1 MMYRLFCL
9 VILFSCFS
17 SFAQT
22 INIGAAEW
30 EEFTNKDGSGIYFDL
45 IRKIYANEKLSI
57 KMDSYNRV
65 INQFDNGKLDMVI
78 GIYRGDVKKGILPQ
92 WYLDTENPIIAIY
105 DPKTTQLDHAADLEL
120 LTASWIRGYQ
130 FERLIPEVDSPYLIN
145 AFDDG
150 IKLLENGR
158 IDVLIDYAYNL
169 SSNHL
174 EYKTLKLTPAQ
185 HLYIAFQR
193 NKNGQMLANRW
204 DSEMT
209 RLRKSGELA
218 NIYGEYY
225 EKSNLS
231 QYNTNKKNVVIITQN
246 SNLLN
251 RKKNDTRSSIEAK
264 ILNLV
269 TDKLQYHQLE
279 PKLLRTYLDI
289 EKYKDTPSTCF
300 SNMLK
305 NKEREQHFIFSQPMA
320 MYLGLRLYS
329 KFQLA
334 IKEPIDLVKLM
345 SSNTQYQLG
354 IAPGQSYGIFLDQ
367 KIVQVKSRQIVNI
380 PAKTTTTLKA
390 LKAGHVSFLLGYPTV
405 IERGI
410 EQTKVKELFSYQIAG
425 IDKFIVSHMMCSR
438 SVSSEMFINEFNEI
452 LSDLYQN
459 GRYFSSL
466 YEDVSQPEKKAFR
479 KQYKRMLKGDFS
491 RE

>member
-1 MMYRLFCL
+1 MIYRLFYL

-17 SFAQT
+17 SFAKT
-22 INIGAAEW
+22 LNIGASEW

-45 IRKIYANEKLSI
+45 IRKIYSNEKLSI
-57 KMDSYNRV
+57 KMDSYNR
-65 INQFDNGKLDMVI
+65 IIHQFDNRKLDMVI

-92 WYLDTENPIIAIY
+92 WYLDTESPIIAIY
-105 DPKTTQLDHAADLEL
+105 DPKITKLDHAADLEL

-145 AFDDG
+145 TFDDG

-169 SSNHL
+169 DDNHHK
-174 EYKTLKLTPAQ
+174 YKTLELTPEQ
-185 HLYIAFQR
+185 HIYVAFQR
-193 NKNGQMLANRW
+193 NKNGQKLANRW

-209 RLRKSGELA
+209 QLRETGELA
-218 NIYGEYY
+218 DIYGEYY
-225 EKSNLS
+225 VKSNLP
-231 QYNTNKKNVVIITQN
+231 QYNTNKKNVIIITQN

-251 RKKNDTRSSIEAK
+251 QKKSDIRPSIEAK

-289 EKYKDTPSTCF
+289 EKYKNTPNTCF

-334 IKEPIDLVKLM
+334 IKEPIDLLKLM
-345 SSNTQYQLG
+345 SSDAHYQLG
-354 IAPGQSYGIFLDQ
+354 IAPGQSYGTFLDQ
-367 KIVQVKSRQIVNI
+367 KIAQLKLRQIVNI

-410 EQTKVKELFSYQIAG
+410 EQTKVEKLFSYQIAG

-452 LSDLYQN
+452 LSGLYQSDK
-459 GRYFSSL
+459 YFSSL
-466 YEDVSQPEKKAFR
+466 YEDVSQQEKQAYK
-479 KQYKRMLKGDFS
+479 KQFAHMIKGGE
-491 RE
+491 RNE